1 LKITSVETFIA
12 GLDRR
17 NYLFVR
23 VQTDEGIQGIGEAYS
38 CGPDEATAAV
48 VADFETWLIGKD
60 PRDIEALW
68 HLMYAGSRFPG
79 GSILNSALSG
89 IEHALWDILGKSL
102 GVPVWRLLGGQFRDR
117 IRVYQSPHGATPEAL
132 AEDAVRLIERYG
144 YTALKIGPQPPNWTS
159 MPYSTVVR
167 ESAKRLEA
175 VRRAVGDDIEIGVDA
190 HARIFEPVRA
200 LEMAEALKPYR
211 PFFFEE
217 ALRPENIDAMA
228 EVRAKATI
236 PIATGEMLYTKFQ
249 FRELL
254 EKKGADIIQPDVC
267 IAGGLLELKKIAA
280 MAEAYYVMV
289 APHNPMGP
297 VATAVNVH
305 FAVSTPNFLI
315 LEYSPDDVGKRRDL
329 LVEPLKVTDGYI
341 DVPQAPGL
349 GVELNLDAFKQYPS
363 ARWHRP
369 FPVNT
374 DGSLGFQ

>member
-1 LKITSVETFIA
+1 VKITNVETFIA

-23 VQTDEGIQGIGEAYS
+23 VQTDEGIHGIGEAYS
-38 CGPDEATAAV
+38 CGPDDATAAV

-60 PRDIEALW
+60 PRDVEALW

-102 GVPVWRLLGGQFRDR
+102 GVPVWRLLGGQFRDK
-117 IRVYQSPHGATPEAL
+117 IRVYQSPRGATPEEL
-132 AEDAVRLIERYG
+132 AEDAARLIERYG
-144 YTALKIGPQPPNWTS
+144 YTALKISPQPPGYAQ
-159 MPYSTVVR
+159 MPFGAVVR

-175 VRRAVGDDIEIGVDA
+175 VRNAVGPDVEIGVDA

-200 LEMAEALKPYR
+200 VEMADALKPYR

-228 EVRAKATI
+228 DVRARSSI

-254 EKKGADIIQPDVC
+254 EKRGTDIIQPDVC

-280 MAEAYYVMV
+280 MAEAHYVTV

-329 LVEPLKVTDGYI
+329 LLEPLKVTNGHI
-341 DVPQAPGL
+341 EVPRAPGF
-349 GVELNLDAFKQYPS
+349 GIELNLDAIQGFPPN
-363 ARWHRP
+363 RWHRP
-369 FPVNT
+369 FPTNT
-374 DGSLGFQ
+374 DGSLAFQ

>member
-1 LKITSVETFIA
+1 MKITRVETIIA

-23 VQTDEGIQGIGEAYS
+23 VQTDEGIHGIGEAYS
-38 CGPDEATAAV
+38 CGPDDATAAV
-48 VADFETWLIGKD
+48 VADFDTWLVGKD
-60 PRDIEALW
+60 PRDVEALW

-79 GSILNSALSG
+79 GSILSSALSG
-89 IEHALWDILGKSL
+89 IEHALWDIFGKSL
-102 GVPVWRLLGGQFRDR
+102 GVPVWRLLGGRFRDR
-117 IRVYQSPHGATPEAL
+117 IRVYQSPRGATPEEL

-144 YTALKIGPQPPNWTS
+144 YTALKIGPQPPDWGQLPFS
-159 MPYSTVVR
+159 AVVR
-167 ESAKRLEA
+167 GAAKRLEA
-175 VRRAVGDDIEIGVDA
+175 VRRAVGEDVEIGVDA

-217 ALRPENIDAMA
+217 ALRPENVDAMA
-228 EVRAKATI
+228 EVRAKSPI

-254 EKKGADIIQPDVC
+254 EKRAADIIQPDVC

-280 MAEAYYVMV
+280 LAEAHYVTI

-305 FAVSTPNFLI
+305 FATSTPNFLI
-315 LEYSPDDVGKRRDL
+315 LEYSPDDVGKRREL
-329 LVEPLKVTDGYI
+329 LLKPLKVTNGYI
-341 DVPQAPGL
+341 DVPEAPGL
-349 GVELNLDAFKQYPS
+349 GIELNLEAIKGYPP

-369 FPVNT
+369 FPINT
-374 DGSLGFQ
+374 DGSLAFQ

>member
-1 LKITSVETFIA
+1 MKITSVETFIA

-23 VQTDEGIQGIGEAYS
+23 VQTDEGIDGIGEAYS
-38 CGPDEATAAV
+38 CGPDDATAAV

-102 GVPVWRLLGGQFRDR
+102 NVPVWRLLGGQFRDR
-117 IRVYQSPHGATPEAL
+117 IRVYQSPHGATPEEL
-132 AEDAVRLIERYG
+132 AADAVRLIERYG
-144 YTALKIGPQPPNWTS
+144 YTALKIGPQPPGWTT

-175 VRRAVGDDIEIGVDA
+175 VRKAVGEDVEIGVDA

-200 LEMAEALKPYR
+200 LEMAEALRPYR

-228 EVRAKATI
+228 DVKARSPI

-254 EKKGADIIQPDVC
+254 QKRGADIIQPDVC

-280 MAEAYYVMV
+280 MAEAEYVTV

-341 DVPQAPGL
+341 DVPTAPGL
-349 GVELNLDAFKQYPS
+349 GVELNLDAFEKYPS

-369 FPVNT
+369 FPMNT

>member
-1 LKITSVETFIA
+1 MKITSVETFIA

-23 VQTDEGIQGIGEAYS
+23 VQTDEGIHGIGEAYS
-38 CGPDEATAAV
+38 CGPDDATAAV
-48 VADFETWLIGKD
+48 VADFETWLGGKD
-60 PRDIEALW
+60 PRDVEALW

-117 IRVYQSPHGATPEAL
+117 IRVYQSPRGGTPDEL
-132 AEDAVRLIERYG
+132 AADAVRLIERYG
-144 YTALKIGPQPPNWTS
+144 YTALKIAPQPPNWAS
-159 MPYSTVVR
+159 LPYSAVVR

-175 VRRAVGDDIEIGVDA
+175 VRRAVGEDVEIGVDS

-200 LEMAEALKPYR
+200 PEMAKALEPYR

-228 EVRAKATI
+228 EVRAKSPI

-280 MAEAYYVMV
+280 MAEAHYVSV

-305 FAVSTPNFLI
+305 FSVSTPNSLTR
-315 LEYSPDDVGKRRDL
+315 EYSPDDIGARRDL
-329 LVEPLKVTDGYI
+329 LVEPLKVTEGYI
-341 DVPQAPGL
+341 DVPQAPGF
-349 GVELNLDAFKQYPS
+349 GGELNLDAFENSPMN
-363 ARWHRP
+363 RWHPP
-369 FPVNT
+369 FPVNA

>member
-1 LKITSVETFIA
+1 VKITRVETFIA

-23 VQTDEGIQGIGEAYS
+23 VQTDEGIHGIGEAYS
-38 CGPDEATAAV
+38 CGPDDATAAV
-48 VADFETWLIGKD
+48 VADFETWLVGKD
-60 PRDIEALW
+60 PRDVEALW

-117 IRVYQSPHGATPEAL
+117 IRVYQSPRGTTPEEL

-144 YTALKIGPQPPNWTS
+144 YTALKIGPQPPNWAG
-159 MPYSTVVR
+159 MPYSQVVR

-175 VRRAVGDDIEIGVDA
+175 VRKAVGEDVEIGVDP

-228 EVRAKATI
+228 EVKARSPV

-254 EKKGADIIQPDVC
+254 EKRGADIIQPDVC

-280 MAEAYYVMV
+280 MAEAHYVTV

-329 LVEPLKVTDGYI
+329 LVEPLRVTNGYI
-341 DVPQAPGL
+341 DVPNAPGF
-349 GVELNLDAFKQYPS
+349 GIELNLEAIETFTPN
-363 ARWHRP
+363 RWHRP
-369 FPVNT
+369 FPQNT
-374 DGSLGFQ
+374 DGSLAFQ

>member
-1 LKITSVETFIA
+1 MKITSVETFIA

-23 VQTDEGIQGIGEAYS
+23 VQTDEGIHGIGEAYS

-117 IRVYQSPHGATPEAL
+117 IRVYQSPHGATPDAL

>member
-1 LKITSVETFIA
+1 VKITGVETFIA

-23 VQTDEGIQGIGEAYS
+23 VQTDEGIHGIGEAYS

-48 VADFETWLIGKD
+48 VADFETWLVGKD
-60 PRDIEALW
+60 PRDVEALW

-89 IEHALWDILGKSL
+89 IEQALWDILGKSL

-117 IRVYQSPHGATPEAL
+117 IRVYQSPRGGTPEAL

-144 YTALKIGPQPPNWTS
+144 YTALKIGPQPPDWTS
-159 MPYSTVVR
+159 MPYSQVVR
-167 ESAKRLEA
+167 AAAKRLEA
-175 VRRAVGDDIEIGVDA
+175 VRRAVGEDVEIGVDS

-228 EVRAKATI
+228 EVRAKSPI

-254 EKKGADIIQPDVC
+254 EKRAADFIQPDVC

-280 MAEAYYVMV
+280 MAEAHYVTV

-315 LEYSPDDVGKRRDL
+315 LEYSPDDVGKRREL
-329 LVEPLKVTDGYI
+329 LVEPLKVTNGYI
-341 DVPQAPGL
+341 DVPEAPGF
-349 GVELNLDAFKQYPS
+349 GIELNLDAIQKLEP

-369 FPVNT
+369 FPINI

>member
-1 LKITSVETFIA
+1 VKITSVETFIA

-23 VQTDEGIQGIGEAYS
+23 VQTDDGIHGIGEAYS
-38 CGPDEATAAV
+38 CGPDEATAVV
-48 VADFETWLIGKD
+48 VADFETWLVGKD

-117 IRVYQSPHGATPEAL
+117 IRVYQSPRGGTPEEL
-132 AEDAVRLIERYG
+132 AADAVRLIERYG
-144 YTALKIGPQPPNWTS
+144 YTALKIGPQMPGWTQEPFS
-159 MPYSTVVR
+159 KVVR

-175 VRRAVGDDIEIGVDA
+175 VRRAVGEDIEIGVDS

-228 EVRAKATI
+228 DVKAKSPI

-280 MAEAYYVMV
+280 MAEAHYVTV

-341 DVPQAPGL
+341 DVPQAPGF
-349 GVELNLDAFKQYPS
+349 GVELNLDAIKQNQPI
-363 ARWHRP
+363 RWHRP

>member
-1 LKITSVETFIA
+1 MKITRIQTFVA

-23 VQTDEGIQGIGEAYS
+23 VDTDEGIHGIGEAYS
-38 CGPDEATAAV
+38 CGPDDATVAV
-48 VADFETWLIGKD
+48 VADFETWLVGKD

-102 GVPVWRLLGGQFRDR
+102 GVPVWRLLGGQFRDK
-117 IRVYQSPHGATPEAL
+117 IRVYQSPRGGTPEEL
-132 AEDAVRLIERYG
+132 AEDASRLIERYG
-144 YTALKIGPQPPNWTS
+144 YTALKIGPQPPNWAG
-159 MPYSTVVR
+159 MPYSQVVR

-175 VRRAVGDDIEIGVDA
+175 VRKAVGEDVEIGVDS

-228 EVRAKATI
+228 DVKAKSPI

-249 FRELL
+249 FKELL
-254 EKKGADIIQPDVC
+254 EKRGADIIQPDVC

-280 MAEAYYVMV
+280 MAEANYVSV

-329 LVEPLKVTDGYI
+329 LVEPLKVTNGYI
-341 DVPQAPGL
+341 DVPDAPGL
-349 GVELNLDAFKQYPS
+349 GVELNLDAIKEYAPI
-363 ARWHRP
+363 RWHRP
-369 FPVNT
+369 FPTNT
-374 DGSLGFQ
+374 DGSLAFQ

>member
-1 LKITSVETFIA
+1 MKITSVETFIA

-23 VQTDEGIQGIGEAYS
+23 VQTDEGIEGIGEAYS

-102 GVPVWRLLGGQFRDR
+102 NVPVWRLLGGQFRDR
-117 IRVYQSPHGATPEAL
+117 IRVYQSPRGGTPEEL
-132 AEDAVRLIERYG
+132 AADAVRLIERYG
-144 YTALKIGPQPPNWTS
+144 YTALKIGPQMPGWTQEPFS
-159 MPYSTVVR
+159 KVVR
-167 ESAKRLEA
+167 ESAKRLKAVREA
-175 VRRAVGDDIEIGVDA
+175 VGEDIEIGVDS

-228 EVRAKATI
+228 DVKAKSPI

-249 FRELL
+249 FQELL
-254 EKKGADIIQPDVC
+254 AKKGADIIQPDVC

-280 MAEAYYVMV
+280 MAEAHYVSV

-329 LVEPLKVTDGYI
+329 LVEPLAVKDGYI
-341 DVPQAPGL
+341 DVPQGPGF
-349 GVELNLDAFKQYPS
+349 GIELNLDAIKSNQPIK
-363 ARWHRP
+363 WHRP
-369 FPVNT
+369 FPINT

>member
-1 LKITSVETFIA
+1 MKITSVETFIA

>member
-1 LKITSVETFIA
+1 MKITRVETLIA

-23 VQTDEGIQGIGEAYS
+23 VETDEGIHGIGEAYS
-38 CGPDEATAAV
+38 CGPDEATAVV
-48 VADFETWLIGKD
+48 VADFETWLIGND

-102 GVPVWRLLGGQFRDR
+102 NVPVWRLLGGQFRDR
-117 IRVYQSPHGATPEAL
+117 IRVYQSPRGGTPEEL
-132 AEDAVRLIERYG
+132 AADAVRLIERYG
-144 YTALKIGPQPPNWTS
+144 YTALKIGPQPPNWTQ
-159 MPYSTVVR
+159 MPFSQVVR

-175 VRRAVGDDIEIGVDA
+175 VRKSVGEDIEIGVDS

-228 EVRAKATI
+228 DVKARSPI

-280 MAEAYYVMV
+280 MAEAHYVTV

-297 VATAVNVH
+297 VATAVNTH
-305 FAVSTPNFLI
+305 FAASTHNFLI
-315 LEYSPDDVGKRRDL
+315 LEYHPDDQAPRRDL
-329 LVEPLKVTDGYI
+329 IDEPMKLVDGHLEL
-341 DVPQAPGL
+341 PTRPGL
-349 GVELNLDAFKQYPS
+349 GIDLNVDAFEKYPFK
-363 ARWHRP
+363 RWTRA
-369 FPVNT
+369 FPIRA
-374 DGSLGFQ
+374 DGSMGYP

>member
-1 LKITSVETFIA
+1 MKITRVQTFIA

-23 VQTDEGIQGIGEAYS
+23 VQTDEGIHGIGEAYS
-38 CGPDEATAAV
+38 CGPDDATAAV

-60 PRDIEALW
+60 PRDVEALW

-102 GVPVWRLLGGQFRDR
+102 GVPVWRLLGGQFRDK
-117 IRVYQSPHGATPEAL
+117 IRVYQSPRGGTPEEL

-144 YTALKIGPQPPNWTS
+144 YTALKINPQPPGYAQ
-159 MPYSTVVR
+159 MPFSQVVR

-175 VRRAVGDDIEIGVDA
+175 VRKAVGADVEIGVDA

-200 LEMAEALKPYR
+200 VEMAEALRPYR

-228 EVRAKATI
+228 DVRARSSI

-254 EKKGADIIQPDVC
+254 EKRGADIIQPDVC

-280 MAEAYYVMV
+280 MAEAHYVTV

-329 LVEPLKVTDGYI
+329 LLEPLKVTNGYI
-341 DVPQAPGL
+341 EVPRAPGF
-349 GVELNLDAFKQYPS
+349 GIELNLEAIAGFPPN
-363 ARWHRP
+363 RWHRP
-369 FPVNT
+369 FPINT
-374 DGSLGFQ
+374 DGSLAFQ

>member
-1 LKITSVETFIA
+1 MKITNIETFIA

-23 VQTDEGIQGIGEAYS
+23 VQTDEGIHGLGEAYS
-38 CGPDEATAAV
+38 CGPDDATAAV
-48 VADFETWLIGKD
+48 VADFATWLIGRD

-89 IEHALWDILGKSL
+89 IEQALWDILGKSL
-102 GVPVWRLLGGQFRDR
+102 NVPVWRLLGGQFRDR
-117 IRVYQSPHGATPEAL
+117 IRVYQAPRGNTPEEL
-132 AEDAVRLIERYG
+132 AADAVRLIERYG
-144 YTALKIGPQPPNWTS
+144 YTALKIGPQPPDWQK
-159 MPYSTVVR
+159 MPYSAVCR
-167 ESAKRLEA
+167 EAGKRMEA
-175 VRRAVGDDIEIGVDA
+175 VRRAVGEDIDIGVDP

-200 LEMAEALKPYR
+200 LEMAKALEPYR

-228 EVRAKATI
+228 EVKAKSPV

-249 FRELL
+249 FRELF
-254 EKKGADIIQPDVC
+254 EKHAVDIAQPDICV
-267 IAGGLLELKKIAA
+267 AGGLIELKKIAA
-280 MAEAYYVMV
+280 MAEAHYISI

-297 VATAVNVH
+297 VATAVNTH

-315 LEYSPDDVGKRRDL
+315 LEYTPDDIGKRSEL
-329 LVEPLKVTDGYI
+329 LQAPMQVTDGYI
-341 DVPQAPGL
+341 EVPQKPGF
-349 GVELNLDAFKQYPS
+349 GIELNLDAFEKYPM

-369 FPVNT
+369 FLIAT
-374 DGSLGFQ
+374 DGSLAYQ